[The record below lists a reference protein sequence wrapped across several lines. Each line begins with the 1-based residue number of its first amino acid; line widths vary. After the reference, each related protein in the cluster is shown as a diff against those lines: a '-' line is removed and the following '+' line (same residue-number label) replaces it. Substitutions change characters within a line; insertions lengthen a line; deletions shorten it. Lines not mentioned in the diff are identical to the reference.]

1 MQVFLTRL
9 TCINHPVGSKCR
21 YITCVSAIWGSS
33 QCKVTKVGTSYS
45 WNFSFIKIFLFL
57 ILTNSDFF
65 LSNIQEFFKYI
76 IKAYLERSK
85 TVPFIIVKGVFYLN
99 FWFGYI
105 IILLPLPHLGGFVFL
120 LAVYPGSSSGE
131 SRSWQFWHQRLHIFR
146 EVIFNFFQSLMTLG
160 KCRKRRRRRWSV
172 VLTTKRPEEER
183 VLLKGTHSNLAVR
196 RTLAITASQRWWG
209 GNSSHLA
216 SGLTV

>member
-1 MQVFLTRL
+1 MNRKNTKLSNLHNLQLFERPGLFAAGILMTAICGHNIRPQNTIIRFLVL
-9 TCINHPVGSKCR
+9 FHQNL
-21 YITCVSAIWGSS
+21 
-33 QCKVTKVGTSYS
+33 
-45 WNFSFIKIFLFL
+45 IKIFLFL
-57 ILTNSDFF
+57 ILTNSDFFF

-131 SRSWQFWHQRLHIFR
+131 SRSW
-146 EVIFNFFQSLMTLG
+146 
-160 KCRKRRRRRWSV
+160 
-172 VLTTKRPEEER
+172 
-183 VLLKGTHSNLAVR
+183 
-196 RTLAITASQRWWG
+196 
-209 GNSSHLA
+209 
-216 SGLTV
+216 